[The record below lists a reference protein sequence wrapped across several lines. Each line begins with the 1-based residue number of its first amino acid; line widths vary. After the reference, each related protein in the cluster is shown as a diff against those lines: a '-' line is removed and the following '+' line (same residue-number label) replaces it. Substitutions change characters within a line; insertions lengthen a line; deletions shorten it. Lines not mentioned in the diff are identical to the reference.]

1 MVRENGITNAGFIY
15 FNWTSCKREA
25 GSADRNCI
33 GTRTRQVRFVNDTTG
48 RILNKTVETEACNLT
63 TSVIDGGY
71 SAWTE
76 WEDCSGNCNGKTN
89 RSRTCHNP
97 TPCNGGN
104 DCQILGAD
112 TLEKQCGPV
121 DGQWGSWESWET
133 CINPNPDPWDIHGIG
148 THIRRRYCNDNAPIC
163 GGADCIG
170 PDTDSENCTVITD
183 LKILHYHW
191 GFCEPEDGAKDQ
203 TCAGT
208 RSRLVQLFNYRTR
221 EVLNKTTETE
231 ACSITLS
238 VTDGGYTTWTAWA
251 DCSGDCNAMT
261 SKTRI
266 CNNPTPCNGGKDCHD
281 LGADRLEKQCG
292 PVDGQWGTWGSWG
305 SCSYPGSASI
315 YGTGT
320 HIRRRYCNET
330 APMCGGDDCIGP
342 SSDSGNCRVVPPCLT
357 PKILDERYL
366 RKDSPMVIYTSARVE
381 IYPLTR
387 NNCTQSNI
395 LFNFWNLFLIDSTN
409 GNETQIGDMTYT
421 LNFRINSGAGLYR
434 LYIKIGYPRNM
445 LYWMEESM
453 YIQIVHPPPH
463 ASIRGG
469 DGRTIGK
476 GLIDFDSSSVSY
488 NLINGPGDPSG
499 LTFQWKC
506 LNFVTNSLYTLI
518 KLNIDQLNAFNDQIK
533 EEETK
538 WYQTG
543 FTTFVEEQVPW
554 IDASVLYQ
562 RIKYYGNTYT
572 NCSVADAFY
581 VKIVFDNSTDSNVT
595 TQQYFELV
603 QLTQILNIKYI
614 KDMQKNPNSTKDKT
628 DVFPLPSYDTLVK
641 NELLTFLDVLFDASE
656 LLSYTTNFYSML
668 SSSYLT
674 LQSIMQLQH
683 LDGLPPSAD
692 TNFFNDLTIWLKTAK
707 RGIDISY
714 QIQEVLE
721 TFDNY
726 LKYVN
731 HGLNLTDFIGI
742 DGFILMSIDSSR
754 NCWLDFLTEIT
765 GGFTEINSYDWFD
778 MKEKERFYTDWIE
791 NELLN
796 SSSCPGFVGS
806 VNGTGSL
813 NVSEV
818 DVDTGMGYVLI
829 VRVDFEGSVSYFTQF
844 AQSVNGTPPL
854 IEVECRFNCM
864 KKTALTS
871 IMSLK
876 SSCPFCTVDQL
887 RGAIFWWNVKDFDT
901 LTRSAHDNKNW
912 QQWMLS
918 EENRRQFVMKADV
931 LTANTGYLIE
941 AYLQLSSGTVS
952 MAIWSVTTNILPYGG
967 SCEIENASRVEE
979 ENYITLKPGLEVD
992 YYTIAVRVQIFDI
1005 FVDFSECAV
1014 DPGKVYPKYSAMV
1027 SSSISAYLTT
1037 AGENIDYYYNSGN
1050 VKQVAM
1056 NTEVAATS
1064 VTDLKLPVTIFDTDP
1079 SDWVNLGVET
1089 SSNGT
1094 VENLTFDDLWN
1105 KYENPDLG
1113 DVVANNEIM
1122 SVIISSFYNK
1132 I

>member
-1 MVRENGITNAGFIY
+1 MRYFAGITNAGFIY

-48 RILNKTVETEACNLT
+48 RILNNTVETEACNLT

-76 WEDCSGNCNGKTN
+76 WADCSGDCNGKTN

-112 TLEKQCGPV
+112 ADEKQCGPI

-148 THIRRRYCNDNAPIC
+148 THIRRRYCDDNAPTC

-170 PDTDSENCTVITD
+170 SDTDLENCTVITN
-183 LKILHYHW
+183 LKIRYYHW

-221 EVLNKTTETE
+221 EVLNETTETE
-231 ACSITLS
+231 ACFITLS

-292 PVDGQWGTWGSWG
+292 PVDGQWGSWGSWG

-330 APMCGGDDCIGP
+330 APMCGGDDCIG
-342 SSDSGNCRVVPPCLT
+342 RAQ
-357 PKILDERYL
+357 I
-366 RKDSPMVIYTSARVE
+366 
-381 IYPLTR
+381 
-387 NNCTQSNI
+387 Q
-395 LFNFWNLFLIDSTN
+395 
-409 GNETQIGDMTYT
+409 ET
-421 LNFRINSGAGLYR
+421 A
-434 LYIKIGYPRNM
+434 
-445 LYWMEESM
+445 E
-453 YIQIVHPPPH
+453 IVHPPPH

-572 NCSVADAFY
+572 NCSDAGAFY

-614 KDMQKNPNSTKDKT
+614 KDMQKNPNSTKNKT

-674 LQSIMQLQH
+674 LQSIMQLQN

-778 MKEKERFYTDWIE
+778 MKEKER
-791 NELLN
+791 
-796 SSSCPGFVGS
+796 FVGS

-931 LTANTGYLIE
+931 LTAHTGYLIE

-967 SCEIENASRVEE
+967 SCEIENASRGEFKITVSNWKDEGFRSLTNPSLDWKEQINYRIIQIIEGKEVILYYGFEE

-1005 FVDFSECAV
+1005 FVDFSQFYIL
-1014 DPGKVYPKYSAMV
+1014 KW
-1027 SSSISAYLTT
+1027 YLYIY
-1037 AGENIDYYYNSGN
+1037 GE
-1050 VKQVAM
+1050 
-1056 NTEVAATS
+1056 
-1064 VTDLKLPVTIFDTDP
+1064 
-1079 SDWVNLGVET
+1079 
-1089 SSNGT
+1089 
-1094 VENLTFDDLWN
+1094 
-1105 KYENPDLG
+1105 
-1113 DVVANNEIM
+1113 
-1122 SVIISSFYNK
+1122 
-1132 I
+1132 